1 MVLGFKMI
9 YKKIF
14 KCNLEEDTKKLAS
27 EFAKISKKGDVF
39 AMYGTLGVGKSTF
52 SRFFIQSL
60 CGYIDVPSPTFTLVQ
75 MYDTN
80 DFELY
85 HYDMYRLKNQEDA
98 YELGIEDAFYSGV
111 NLIEWP
117 ENIEGLLPK
126 SCWKIYIETQD
137 NARIFIVETTSL
149 EKNERLEMINY
160 D

>member
-60 CGYIDVPSPTFTLVQ
+60 CGDIDVPSPTFTLVQ

-126 SCWKIYIETQD
+126 ILIP
-137 NARIFIVETTSL
+137 NIL
-149 EKNERLEMINY
+149 ENNHSTIAPLE
-160 D
+160 

>member
-1 MVLGFKMI
+1 MV
-9 YKKIF
+9 YKKVF
-14 KCNLEEDTKKLAS
+14 KCNLEEDTRKLAN

-39 AMYGTLGVGKSTF
+39 ALYGTLGVGKSTF

-60 CGYIDVPSPTFTLVQ
+60 CGDIDVPSPTFTLVQ

-117 ENIEGLLPK
+117 EKIGSLLPK
-126 SCWKIYIETQD
+126 NAIKITILIQEDQSRLITIE
-137 NARIFIVETTSL
+137 E
-149 EKNERLEMINY
+149 
-160 D
+160 